1 MNARARVLV
10 VDDQA
15 LYRAAICRSLEE
27 APSLQVVGRAASGR
41 EAIERIRELKPD
53 LVTLDMEMP
62 DMDGVAV
69 LEALAGMP
77 GPRPRVVVFS
87 AQSPAAAAATVR
99 ALAMG
104 AADFVL
110 KPTAAEGAAAIT
122 DRLVPRLVALAP
134 GVATATASARPA
146 AGPAPRPGL
155 FTTRRRVVA
164 IASST
169 GGPNALD
176 EAVRSLPGSLPVP
189 VLIAQHMPALFTAS
203 LAERLD
209 RIGRIRVVEARDGM
223 PVQPGWAYL
232 APGDWHMT
240 VQDSGGA
247 SVLRLNQGERVFN
260 LRPAADVTFPTVARQ
275 FGPAVLAAVFT
286 GMGCDG
292 AVGCQAIHAA
302 GGAVLTQSAASCVVY
317 GMPEAVDR
325 AGITD
330 LHFTPDT
337 FGAAL
342 SRFALAW

>member
-1 MNARARVLV
+1 MSARARVLV

-41 EAIERIRELKPD
+41 EAIDRIRELRPD

-62 DMDGVAV
+62 DMDGIAV

-77 GPRPRVVVFS
+77 APRPRVVVFS
-87 AQSPAAAAATVR
+87 AQSAAAAAATVR
-99 ALAMG
+99 ALALG

-110 KPTAAEGAAAIT
+110 KPTAAEGAAAIS

-134 GVATATASARPA
+134 GAAPA
-146 AGPAPRPGL
+146 AAPAAPPRAAARPGL
-155 FTTRRRVVA
+155 FTTRRRIIA
-164 IASST
+164 SASST
-169 GGPNALD
+169 GGPNALE
-176 EAVRSLPGSLPVP
+176 EAVRSLPAGLPVP
-189 VLIAQHMPALFTAS
+189 LLIAQHMPALFTAS

-209 RIGRIRVVEARDGM
+209 RVGRVRVVEAQDGM

-240 VQDSGGA
+240 VQDAGG
-247 SVLRLNQGERVFN
+247 VPTVRLNQGERVFN

-292 AVGCQAIHAA
+292 TAGCQAIHAA
-302 GGAVLTQSAASCVVY
+302 GGAVITQTAGSCVVY

-325 AGITD
+325 AGIAD

-342 SRFALAW
+342 ARFALAW